1 MGRRRRGGRG
11 PEGPPCSSRL
21 EGECTVSDAIESSL
35 SKKQKNIWSD
45 NVRRTSQSP
54 ENHETTKLVR
64 HRQAVKHTFAAVL

>member
-1 MGRRRRGGRG
+1 M
-11 PEGPPCSSRL
+11 
-21 EGECTVSDAIESSL
+21 SDAIESSL